1 MGGPHWREAGPKAA
15 PPLLRVWENTMAA
28 QQRNSGTLSLLNVLP
43 LLVFPLIVYNI
54 LVFTSI
60 LGQRSAVEPS
70 ATCLT
75 RIDGRSAGAV
85 MTQEAGKDQVA
96 LKSDCL
102 MTVDQ
107 RLDASVFSIGMFSG
121 DTWHV
126 SFGDVFL
133 ALSLLLL
140 FIEIVKATRTD
151 STSIINHGLSML
163 VAMTCI
169 IQFVVA
175 EGFSN
180 SVFFLLT
187 LMTLLDVVAGFTVT
201 IVAAKRDFGSS
212 GGIAG
217 TQ

>member
-1 MGGPHWREAGPKAA
+1 
-15 PPLLRVWENTMAA
+15 MA
-28 QQRNSGTLSLLNVLP
+28 QSNSGAGVSFLNVMP

-54 LVFTSI
+54 LVFTGAFGSRTAVPEGKSI
-60 LGQRSAVEPS
+60 
-70 ATCLT
+70 CLT
-75 RIDGRSAGAV
+75 TGNGNAYQPESGCV
-85 MTQEAGKDQVA
+85 T
-96 LKSDCL
+96 
-102 MTVDQ
+102 TVDQ
-107 RLDASVFSIGMFSG
+107 GLDSAVFTIGMFSG
-121 DTWHV
+121 DVWHV

-133 ALSLLLL
+133 ALSLVLL

-163 VAMTCI
+163 VAVTCI

>member
-1 MGGPHWREAGPKAA
+1 MAQSRSAAGF
-15 PPLLRVWENTMAA
+15 
-28 QQRNSGTLSLLNVLP
+28 SFLNVMP

-54 LVFTSI
+54 LVFTGAMGMRTTVPEGKS
-60 LGQRSAVEPS
+60 P
-70 ATCLT
+70 CLT
-75 RIDGRSAGAV
+75 QANGQAYQPESGCI
-85 MTQEAGKDQVA
+85 T
-96 LKSDCL
+96 
-102 MTVDQ
+102 TVDQ
-107 RLDASVFSIGMFSG
+107 GLDSAVFSISMFSG
-121 DTWHV
+121 DKWHV

-163 VAMTCI
+163 VAVTCI
-169 IQFVVA
+169 IQFIVA

>member
-1 MGGPHWREAGPKAA
+1 MAQSRSAAGF
-15 PPLLRVWENTMAA
+15 
-28 QQRNSGTLSLLNVLP
+28 SFLNVMP
-43 LLVFPLIVYNI
+43 LLVFPLLVYNI
-54 LVFTSI
+54 LVFTGALGHRTAVPEGKSI
-60 LGQRSAVEPS
+60 
-70 ATCLT
+70 CLT
-75 RIDGRSAGAV
+75 QPNGQAYQSESG
-85 MTQEAGKDQVA
+85 
-96 LKSDCL
+96 CL
-102 MTVDQ
+102 TTVDQ
-107 RLDASVFSIGMFSG
+107 GLDSAVFSIGMFSG

-133 ALSLLLL
+133 ALSLVLL

-151 STSIINHGLSML
+151 STSIVNHGLSML
-163 VAMTCI
+163 VAVVCI
-169 IQFVVA
+169 IQFIVT

>member
-1 MGGPHWREAGPKAA
+1 M
-15 PPLLRVWENTMAA
+15 
-28 QQRNSGTLSLLNVLP
+28 P
-43 LLVFPLIVYNI
+43 LLVFPLIIYNL
-54 LVFTSI
+54 LVFTGAMGMRAAPAAGTQICST
-60 LGQRSAVEPS
+60 GA
-70 ATCLT
+70 
-75 RIDGRSAGAV
+75 DGRAIQPATGTCV
-85 MTQEAGKDQVA
+85 T
-96 LKSDCL
+96 
-102 MTVDQ
+102 TVDQ
-107 RLDASVFSIGMFSG
+107 GLDAAVFSIGMFSG

-140 FIEIVKATRTD
+140 FIEIVKSTRTD

-169 IQFVVA
+169 IQFVINQ
-175 EGFSN
+175 GFSN

-212 GGIAG
+212 PGIAG
-217 TQ
+217 TN

>member
-1 MGGPHWREAGPKAA
+1 MGGRASVGWAAAWLAIGFRE
-15 PPLLRVWENTMAA
+15 TFMAQA
-28 QQRNSGTLSLLNVLP
+28 RSGSATFGLLNVLP
-43 LLVFPLIVYNI
+43 LLVFPLIIYNV
-54 LVFTSI
+54 LVFSGM
-60 LGQRSAVEPS
+60 LGQRSAIPEGKS
-70 ATCLT
+70 ACLSLA
-75 RIDGRSAGAV
+75 DGRSYQPDSG
-85 MTQEAGKDQVA
+85 
-96 LKSDCL
+96 CL
-102 MTVDQ
+102 TTVDQ
-107 RLDASVFSIGMFSG
+107 GLDSAVFTIGMFSG
-121 DTWHV
+121 DVWHV

-151 STSIINHGLSML
+151 STSIINHGLSMI
-163 VAMTCI
+163 VAVTCI

>member
-1 MGGPHWREAGPKAA
+1 MCDALRPRPWFDRGFREIF
-15 PPLLRVWENTMAA
+15 MAQA
-28 QQRNSGTLSLLNVLP
+28 RNGSTFSLLNVLP

-54 LVFTSI
+54 LVFSTA
-60 LGQRSAVEPS
+60 LGSRQAVDP
-70 ATCLT
+70 AKICLT
-75 RIDGRSAGAV
+75 NPDGTAAKSA
-85 MTQEAGKDQVA
+85 
-96 LKSDCL
+96 SDCVT
-102 MTVDQ
+102 TVDQ
-107 RLDASVFSIGMFSG
+107 GLDAAVFSIGMFSG

-133 ALSLLLL
+133 ALCLLLL
-140 FIEIVKATRTD
+140 FIEVVKATRTD

-163 VAMTCI
+163 VAVVCI
-169 IQFVVA
+169 IQFIVA